1 MKDVFEYIAALL
13 ILFAATIG
21 TAFRQEITQWGSFC
35 RVADR
40 IEADSPD
47 AKTAEW
53 RDRVISA
60 GFQ

>member
-1 MKDVFEYIAALL
+1 MKDVFKHIVTIL
-13 ILFAATIG
+13 IMLVTTIC
-21 TAFRQEITQWGSFC
+21 TAFGYVITERVSFC
-35 RVADR
+35 CTHGK

-53 RDRVISA
+53 RERVISA